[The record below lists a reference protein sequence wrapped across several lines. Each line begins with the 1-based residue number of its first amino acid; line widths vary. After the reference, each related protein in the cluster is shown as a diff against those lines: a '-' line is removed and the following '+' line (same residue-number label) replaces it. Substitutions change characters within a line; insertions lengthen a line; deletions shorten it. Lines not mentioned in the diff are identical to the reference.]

1 VFSPVQPFR
10 SSNPQPNQ
18 KLEVGQGLEREEK
31 DRRNPNFNLI
41 VEMSANNVTDAF
53 L

>member
-31 DRRNPNFNLI
+31 RTEETLI
-41 VEMSANNVTDAF
+41 
-53 L
+53 LI